1 MSTRIRHCIEISCS
15 TNTKEEPH
23 EFRRFSEAGA
33 PGNELGVKML
43 AFEMLWEGAPS
54 SRDTTQNRSS
64 DGDFPFEIDGDLAD

>member
-23 EFRRFSEAGA
+23 EFVGSLAGVS
-33 PGNELGVKML
+33 GTSSGVKML

-54 SRDTTQNRSS
+54 SAIRTQQVV
-64 DGDFPFEIDGDLAD
+64 